1 MGQTLE
7 RPQDITLWLQQWSV
21 GNSDALEALMPVV
34 YGELHR
40 QAIGVFVV
48 RSRLYRRTPGER
60 VVKLANLP
68 FKPLVAANRDEALE
82 MGIAETLISRLSTS
96 GDVVVRPLGS
106 VRKFGGVHQ
115 DPRAAGQ
122 ALGVDS
128 VLTAASS
135 VGYELRS

>member
-1 MGQTLE
+1 MGQTHE

-82 MGIAETLISRLSTS
+82 MGIAETFTLFDKSVAEIGVRRSNFPNISIFRRIFPHHS
-96 GDVVVRPLGS
+96 
-106 VRKFGGVHQ
+106 
-115 DPRAAGQ
+115 
-122 ALGVDS
+122 
-128 VLTAASS
+128 
-135 VGYELRS
+135 